1 MLFQTKSLAPTMLQ
15 LERLPMDE
23 ASRPHLEELT
33 LIESEK
39 LDKKVLSLE
48 KALHYCDE
56 TYSTLDDVLF
66 EMANRHHINES
77 DIIFSIKPQSV
88 YFDEEVNGI
97 VRHFLKEDIPFCL
110 SCNMASRE
118 GRLISELC
126 TLSESMG
133 TTEPLDLILELD
145 FFNENQGVDPG
156 WAGAAH
162 GAATGVGGVLRGFGS
177 ALKRGVKAGLQKGAE
192 GFVDRQVFGR
202 VLDSRET
209 TTDKNG
215 QTITKVT
222 RNGNLRRAVGNVW
235 DNDEAKNFA
244 GAVSDE
250 VRSQLTSDIVR
261 VLGNG
266 ARKMT
271 PQSLLG
277 TIEQKLGYFG
287 NRIAEG
293 KGNPQKLNFLQRI
306 IMKLKALRDK
316 ILARLRGHS
325 NRQ

>member
-23 ASRPHLEELT
+23 ASQPHLDELT

-77 DIIFSIKPQSV
+77 DIIFSITPQSV
-88 YFDEEVNGI
+88 YFDEEVNGM
-97 VRHFLKEDIPFCL
+97 VRYFLKEDIPFCL

-126 TLSESMG
+126 TMSESMG
-133 TTEPLDLILELD
+133 TTEPFDVLLEFD
-145 FFNENQGVDPG
+145 FFNENQAVDAG
-156 WAGAAH
+156 WTGAAS
-162 GAATGVGGVLRGFGS
+162 GAASGLGGVLRGFGS
-177 ALKRGVKAGLQKGAE
+177 SLKRGVKAGLQRGFE
-192 GFVDRQVFGR
+192 GLVDRQVLGR

-209 TTDKNG
+209 TTDRDG
-215 QTITKVT
+215 QTVIKVN
-222 RNGNLRRAVGNVW
+222 RNGNLRNAVGSVW

-250 VRSQLTSDIVR
+250 IRGQLSSDIVR
-261 VLGNG
+261 ALGNG
-266 ARKMT
+266 VRKMT
-271 PQSLLG
+271 PKGILNA
-277 TIEQKLGYFG
+277 IEQKLGYFG

-293 KGNPQKLNFLQRI
+293 KGNPQKLNLFQRI
-306 IMKLKALRDK
+306 IVKLKALRDK
-316 ILARLRGHS
+316 ILARLRGHAY
-325 NRQ
+325 